1 MVITINGKSEEI
13 KMQANL
19 YELLLSKGLCLD
31 NFVVEYNSLITS
43 KQKWQEIILKEND
56 TIEVVSFV
64 GGG

>member
-31 NFVVEYNSLITS
+31 NLVVEYNSLIVP